1 MIARNEVGEATASCI
16 VSVKGRLLHETSE
29 SDIICSDIEPII
41 PKFQLPLQDLK
52 IQEGRSA
59 RLDCVIIG
67 QPEPEV
73 NLFTRK
79 INHLAISF
87 SIDSIILQVIWYH
100 DEQPVKESSDFQL
113 LFQGD
118 RCTLVIHEAFL
129 DDAGVYKVVAIN
141 SGGEASSQCTLTVTR
156 TYYALLK

>member
-1 MIARNEVGEATASCI
+1 MTARNEVGEATASCT

-29 SDIICSDIEPII
+29 SDIVCSDAEPII

-52 IQEGRSA
+52 MQEGQSA

-79 INHLAISF
+79 INYLAISF
-87 SIDSIILQVIWYH
+87 LIHSIIL
-100 DEQPVKESSDFQL
+100 
-113 LFQGD
+113 
-118 RCTLVIHEAFL
+118 
-129 DDAGVYKVVAIN
+129 
-141 SGGEASSQCTLTVTR
+141 
-156 TYYALLK
+156 